1 MSNSFKSKEFI
12 EYFKDTAKQN
22 EIELE
27 VLSSIIKEAFEKTYL
42 RTHPG
47 ENFET
52 NINLKE
58 GTINCF
64 RNLVVVENEKA
75 HNEDLETCLDDAVEI
90 LLDDARKINANA
102 QIGDTIKQYILI
114 DDFKSIEVGQIGSLL
129 RQKITEIHNKRV
141 ADFWKPSLMK
151 MIRAKV
157 AEINYNKQRN
167 EITGVKVELDDQW
180 KTLGYLSRKDR
191 IGDEKF
197 KVGETYDFIIKEVKE
212 QSRLWPVLLSRT
224 EPELV
229 EEILK
234 REVVDIKNGNIEIKK
249 IARIAGFKTKV
260 AVSTNLLNIEPVA
273 VVVGNKGLTITSIS
287 KQLNN
292 ERIDV
297 IRYADDKRIFI
308 ANAIGLDKLK
318 GLLVQENESGQRSAI
333 AIVSKEDLPSVI
345 GRGGANIRLIAKIT
359 EWNIDVKTIEQ
370 AFEENVVYEKFDE
383 KIYRS
388 WNIESINKKNVTN
401 DEMLALIDN
410 MQDEKVDENEQ
421 VNHQLKQQEK
431 QTIDSNNDDS
441 ENDDEQLEYLEGFED
456 FKF

>member
-1 MSNSFKSKEFI
+1 NI
-12 EYFKDTAKQN
+12 DLKQ
-22 EIELE
+22 
-27 VLSSIIKEAFEKTYL
+27 
-42 RTHPG
+42 
-47 ENFET
+47 
-52 NINLKE
+52 

-64 RNLVVVENEKA
+64 RNLVVVENEKV

-102 QIGDTIKQYILI
+102 QIGDLIKQHISI
-114 DDFKSIEVGQIGSLL
+114 DNFKSIEVGQIGSLL

-157 AEINYNKQRN
+157 AEVNYNKQRN

-197 KVGETYDFIIKEVKE
+197 KVGETYDFLIKEVKE
-212 QSRLWPVLLSRT
+212 QSRLWPILLSRT

-292 ERIDV
+292 ERIDI

-333 AIVSKEDLPSVI
+333 AIVSKDDLPSVI

-370 AFEENVVYEKFDE
+370 AFEENILYEKFDE

-401 DEMLALIDN
+401 DEMLALIDSI
-410 MQDEKVDENEQ
+410 E
-421 VNHQLKQQEK
+421 
-431 QTIDSNNDDS
+431 DD
-441 ENDDEQLEYLEGFED
+441 
-456 FKF
+456 K

>member
-1 MSNSFKSKEFI
+1 
-12 EYFKDTAKQN
+12 
-22 EIELE
+22 
-27 VLSSIIKEAFEKTYL
+27 
-42 RTHPG
+42 
-47 ENFET
+47 
-52 NINLKE
+52 
-58 GTINCF
+58 
-64 RNLVVVENEKA
+64 
-75 HNEDLETCLDDAVEI
+75 
-90 LLDDARKINANA
+90 
-102 QIGDTIKQYILI
+102 
-114 DDFKSIEVGQIGSLL
+114 
-129 RQKITEIHNKRV
+129 QKITEIHNKRV

-157 AEINYNKQRN
+157 AEVNYNKQRN

-197 KVGETYDFIIKEVKE
+197 KVGETYDFLIKEVKE
-212 QSRLWPVLLSRT
+212 QSRLWPILLSRT

-292 ERIDV
+292 ERIDI

-333 AIVSKEDLPSVI
+333 AIVSKDDLPSVI
-345 GRGGANIRLIAKIT
+345 GRGG
-359 EWNIDVKTIEQ
+359 
-370 AFEENVVYEKFDE
+370 
-383 KIYRS
+383 
-388 WNIESINKKNVTN
+388 VTN
-401 DEMLALIDN
+401 DEMLALIDSIEDDKIE
-410 MQDEKVDENEQ
+410 QDVQ
-421 VNHQLKQQEK
+421 LNHPLKQQEK
-431 QTIDSNNDDS
+431 KVVSSNDEDG
-441 ENDDEQLEYLEGFED
+441 ENDETQLEYLEGFED

>member
-12 EYFKDTAKQN
+12 EYFKDTTKQN

-102 QIGDTIKQYILI
+102 QIGDTIKQRISI

-180 KTLGYLSRKDR
+180 KTLGYLSCKDR

-197 KVGETYDFIIKEVKE
+197 KVGETYDLIIKEVKE

>member
-1 MSNSFKSKEFI
+1 M
-12 EYFKDTAKQN
+12 
-22 EIELE
+22 
-27 VLSSIIKEAFEKTYL
+27 
-42 RTHPG
+42 
-47 ENFET
+47 
-52 NINLKE
+52 
-58 GTINCF
+58 
-64 RNLVVVENEKA
+64 VVENEKV

-102 QIGDTIKQYILI
+102 QIGDLIKQHISI
-114 DDFKSIEVGQIGSLL
+114 DNFKSIEVGQIGSLL

-157 AEINYNKQRN
+157 AEVNYNKQRN

-197 KVGETYDFIIKEVKE
+197 KVGETYDFLIKEVKE
-212 QSRLWPVLLSRT
+212 QSRLWPILLSRT

-292 ERIDV
+292 ERIDI
-297 IRYADDKRIFI
+297 IRYADDKPIFI

-333 AIVSKEDLPSVI
+333 AIVSKDDLPSVI

-370 AFEENVVYEKFDE
+370 AFEENILYEKFDE

-401 DEMLALIDN
+401 DEMLALIDSIEDDKIE
-410 MQDEKVDENEQ
+410 QDVQ
-421 VNHQLKQQEK
+421 LNHPLKQQEK
-431 QTIDSNNDDS
+431 KVVSSNDEDG
-441 ENDDEQLEYLEGFED
+441 ENDETQLEYLEGFED